1 MNTTPFPAPT
11 SSPISD
17 RTMQTVAFDAPITP
31 VIPAAAPAGSRRRL
45 VVAIAVAGV
54 AALLGVSASALAGDD
69 TPSRATDRGDHGT
82 DRSDRNNGPSWSVP
96 VPETTVPATTVPGA
110 PAITLPL
117 PSLPA
122 TTVPATAV
130 PADPAT
136 TLPAG
141 AIDLSAGVVVAPTG
155 NWTVT
160 SDQSSAFVTIS
171 DGTTNLTVSVLAR
184 PAGQD
189 PSIMMQEYVDT
200 FDSQFDAVSYTAA
213 HRSFTTES
221 PLPAAAYTLYYTTFD
236 GDAEQ
241 GLGIAGGI
249 SAYLRHDGL
258 TLVTDIWGPAST
270 PGTLPDDIFT
280 PLLDSFL
287 AAPAL
292 GAGVALPT
300 VEEFRVSSSHPTL
313 VVDGV
318 AGFTPAPGFELISS
332 GDGSAFVSSGRTD
345 CEVLTFAGGTGDA
358 AALARAQPLV
368 AEGFGEVTYSNE
380 NVRAADSHGVV
391 QHGIAWE
398 IVCGEGDTC
407 GGVIDVFYDP
417 TTAKAYAVM
426 SAWFRGFDAAS
437 DEANRDEVGRQ
448 FMFRSMVDSFG
459 AIV

>member
-11 SSPISD
+11 SSPIFD

-31 VIPAAAPAGSRRRL
+31 MIAAAAPAGSRRRL

-69 TPSRATDRGDHGT
+69 TSSRGTDRGDHGT
-82 DRSDRNNGPSWSVP
+82 DRSDRDNGPSWSIP
-96 VPETTVPATTVPGA
+96 MPEPTAPATTA
-110 PAITLPL
+110 PAAPSITLPL

-122 TTVPATAV
+122 NTVPASTG
-130 PADPAT
+130 PAEPAT

-141 AIDLSAGVVVAPTG
+141 AIDLSAGVVVVPTG
-155 NWTVT
+155 NWAVT
-160 SDQSSAFVTIS
+160 SDQGDAFVTIS

-184 PAGQD
+184 PAGQE

-200 FDSQFDAVSYTAA
+200 FDSQFEAVSYTAV
-213 HRSFTTES
+213 HRSWTTES
-221 PLPAAAYTLYYTTFD
+221 PAPAAAYTLYYTTFD

-241 GLGIAGGI
+241 GLGIAGAI

-258 TLVTDIWGPAST
+258 TLVTDIWGPAGA

-287 AAPAL
+287 AARAL
-292 GAGVALPT
+292 GAGVALPA
-300 VEEFRVSSSHPTL
+300 VEEFRVSSTHPTL

-318 AGFTPAPGFELISS
+318 AGFTPAPGFELIPS

-345 CEVLTFAGGTGDA
+345 FEVRTFTGVTSDA
-358 AALARAQPLV
+358 DALARAQQLV
-368 AEGFGEVTYSNE
+368 PDDFGDVTYSNE
-380 NVRAADSHGVV
+380 TVHAADGHGVV

-398 IVCGEGDTC
+398 MVCGEGDTC

-417 TTAKAYAVM
+417 STTKAYAVT
-426 SAWFRGFDAAS
+426 SAWFRAFDAAPDEANS
-437 DEANRDEVGRQ
+437 DEAGRQ

-459 AIV
+459 SIV

>member
-11 SSPISD
+11 SSPIPD
-17 RTMQTVAFDAPITP
+17 RTMQMVAFDAPITP
-31 VIPAAAPAGSRRRL
+31 VIPAAAPAGSHRRL
-45 VVAIAVAGV
+45 VVAIAVAAV
-54 AALLGVSASALAGDD
+54 AALLGVSASALAGGN

-82 DRSDRNNGPSWSVP
+82 DRSDRDNGPSWSVP
-96 VPETTVPATTVPGA
+96 VPETTVPATTVPAA
-110 PAITLPL
+110 PAVTLPL

-130 PADPAT
+130 PADPAN

-141 AIDLSAGVVVAPTG
+141 AIDLSAGVVVVPTG
-155 NWTVT
+155 NWTLT
-160 SDQSSAFVTIS
+160 SDQGSAFVTIS

-200 FDSQFDAVSYTAA
+200 FDGQFDAVSYTAA

-292 GAGVALPT
+292 GAGVALPA
-300 VEEFRVSSSHPTL
+300 VEEFRISSTHLTL

-345 CEVLTFAGGTGDA
+345 FEVHTFTGVTSDA
-358 AALARAQPLV
+358 DALARAQQLV
-368 AEGFGEVTYSNE
+368 AEDFGEVTYSNE
-380 NVRAADSHGVV
+380 TVHDANGHGVV
-391 QHGIAWE
+391 QHGIAWGAA
-398 IVCGEGDTC
+398 CGENDTC
-407 GGVIDVFYDP
+407 GGGIDVFYDP

-426 SAWFRGFDAAS
+426 SAWIWAGDTIPDNA
-437 DEANRDEVGRQ
+437 GRQ
-448 FMFRSMVDSFG
+448 FMFRSMVDSFD